1 MIVKMGTI
9 TYQYIFLV
17 VWIISKAHFEEP
29 SYSTM
34 GSDQQPTQTKS
45 QLTQKRGGLMNDVV
59 MIKQIS
65 TNIDINQ
72 DSRRNAIT
80 AGMCAKRESVTIP
93 NINYPAGFMKVF
105 IIPNTI
111 EHLRLVY
118 DTKGRFVL
126 QSITAAEAK
135 TKSQLTNQ
143 KRGALMNDVVMIK
156 QISTNIDINHVTAG
170 MCAKRES
177 VTIPNFNYPTGFMNV
192 FSIPNTLEHLRL
204 LYDTKG
210 RFVLHNITAV
220 EAKVTIPN
228 FNYPT
233 GFMNVF
239 SIPNTIEHL
248 RLLYDTK
255 GRFVLHSITAEE
267 AKVTIPNFNYPT
279 GFMNVFSIPNTIEHL
294 RLLYDTKGRSV
305 LHSITAAKAKT
316 KNLSN
321 QKRVRAIMNNMVKQI
336 LTRIDN
342 MPWYIQ
348 LTLPVGNMDIKNR
361 SRSTM
366 LCGVHANY
374 DIRRNVSRM
383 RMCASYT
390 KHQTA
395 KRTALNVGGGMTNG
409 ASLKF
414 RTLYGGFLP
423 QHTTMFPDGVANS
436 GIQTAVVGPKDAV
449 SNSQAPTACQV
460 RRFRRRV
467 MQRSFGNTGV
477 IGPGRLFFPRISS
490 IFRIRNR

>member
-255 GRFVLHSITAEE
+255 GR
-267 AKVTIPNFNYPT
+267 
-279 GFMNVFSIPNTIEHL
+279 
-294 RLLYDTKGRSV
+294 SV